1 MWLRRSGSLRKRA
14 ALLVSAATVAVLC
27 LVVAI
32 GALDWANRQA
42 GATAEQDRQMQ
53 LDLDTFELGMV
64 NQENGLG
71 GYMLT
76 GRPQFLDHY
85 DTGRAEL
92 AGAEKALNRG
102 TLDEGGRARLARLE
116 SSAHSWQSFAE
127 ETRARIARGDTV
139 DAPSVEQGKQGFDTY
154 QIADQS
160 FDQYLDYRARLALRD
175 AGETSSLV
183 AIATPVLGGL
193 ILLLIVFLGLLV
205 IRSILAPVSRLAG
218 AARAV
223 ARGDATTIPGHSRRD
238 ELGALADA
246 LQAWQE
252 ESSKRLGLAQAMVDV
267 NSHLRLDDVLEL
279 GIRRAAEVLGAQEVC
294 VLLVRE
300 GGFEITSDGRRSR
313 LDSISAWIERG
324 PAMQTVLNGRTT
336 IGDYGDPA
344 WGVPTRSW
352 AATKDYGP
360 VLAVPM
366 VSRSVTVGALSATR
380 LAGRPPFDDADAQVA
395 QIIAGPLAAA
405 VHVAHVFEEKEA
417 QARTLAILN
426 ESGRAAGGV
435 LDPVALAKVV
445 ADKALELLGGHHATL
460 SWFEPAD
467 GLLHVVAENHPR
479 PVGEVAFGPGEG
491 AAGMAFE
498 TVQPVVVEDY
508 QAWASGH
515 DWAAR
520 RGARSVV
527 AVPLIAND
535 MPVGALSVQT
545 ETLHRFS
552 QEDVQ
557 RLALLAGQVAP
568 TMQAASLHMQLTQ
581 ANEELTRVSNHKSRF
596 LANMSHELRTPL
608 NAILGFSE
616 LLLDEGRAGGAEG
629 ALESAEGRKRKSY
642 LTHIHNS
649 GKHLL
654 GLINEVLDLAKIEA
668 GQVDLNQTPF
678 HLAGAIAAAIE
689 TVEPLAD
696 QKRISIGQETD
707 WAGTLFADE
716 AKVRQILLNLL
727 SNAVKFTPEGGRV
740 TVASRAENGMLFLSV
755 ADNGPGIPLED
766 QRRIFDEFEQLE
778 SGKAVSHAG
787 TGLGLAL
794 TRRLTELHSGRVWVE
809 SEPGQG
815 SCFHVVLPLEP
826 GAAVDGEADEE
837 EPAAAGEGLPPL
849 VLVVEDNLAAATLLS
864 SMLRRAGYRAHVVR
878 DGRQAVARVRELR
891 PLAITLDV
899 LLPGLD
905 GWEVLQQLKSAPET
919 RDIPV
924 VVVSVVD
931 NRSLG
936 IALGADDYL
945 VKPIDRQGLLQAVGR
960 HSRGAKPRSR
970 APKVLVVDDE
980 EETLSRLEAELR
992 PTFSVLKARRGREGV
1007 DLARKH
1013 RPDLVLLDLVGDEMA
1028 GFEVAAALKA
1038 DPRTRDI
1045 PVLGMTAGDLSEA
1058 DKSRLNGCVDVIVAQ
1073 GKDGTSHLLER
1084 LQLLQERFSGHNG
1097 NGASVPSQPHR

>member
-14 ALLVSAATVAVLC
+14 TLLVGAAIVAVLC
-27 LVVAI
+27 LVAAI
-32 GALDWANRQA
+32 GALDWASRQA
-42 GATAEQDRQMQ
+42 SSRAEEDRQMQ
-53 LDLDTFELGMV
+53 LDLNTLELGMV
-64 NQENGLG
+64 NQQTGLS
-71 GYMLT
+71 GYMLSA
-76 GRPQFLDHY
+76 RPEFLDPY
-85 DTGRAEL
+85 ETGRAQL
-92 AGAEKALNRG
+92 AGAEKALDRG
-102 TLDEGGRARLARLE
+102 TLDDPGRAKLATLETAANNWQTFSEDIRVRLARGE
-116 SSAHSWQSFAE
+116 NVDG
-127 ETRARIARGDTV
+127 ARI
-139 DAPSVEQGKQGFDTY
+139 EQEKQLFDSY
-154 QIADQS
+154 RVADQS
-160 FDQYLDYRARLALRD
+160 FDQYLDYRARLALREASD
-175 AGETSSLV
+175 SSSIV
-183 AIATPVLGGL
+183 GIATPVLGALIL
-193 ILLLIVFLGLLV
+193 ILLLILGLLV
-205 IRSILAPVSRLAG
+205 IRSILGPVSRLA
-218 AARAV
+218 AAATAV
-223 ARGDATTIPGHSRRD
+223 ARGDATAIPGRSRRD

-252 ESSKRLGLAQAMVDV
+252 ESAKRLGLAQAMVDV
-267 NSHLRLDDVLEL
+267 NAHLRLDEVLEL
-279 GIRRAAEVLGAQEVC
+279 GIRRAAEVLGAYEVC

-300 GGFEITSDGRRSR
+300 GGFEITGDGSRSP

-324 PAMQTVLNGRTT
+324 PAMQTVLNGKTT
-336 IGDYGDPA
+336 IGDYGDPI

-352 AATKDYGP
+352 AAAKNFGA

-366 VSRSVTVGALSATR
+366 VSRRVTVGALTATR
-380 LAGRPPFDDADAQVA
+380 LAGQPAFDEADAQVA

-405 VHVAHVFEEKEA
+405 VHVAHVFEEKER

-426 ESGRAAGGV
+426 ESGRAAAGM
-435 LDPVALAKVV
+435 LDPVTLAKVV
-445 ADKALELLGGHHATL
+445 ADKAVELLGGHHATL
-460 SWFEPAD
+460 SWFEPSD

-491 AAGMAFE
+491 AAGMAFD
-498 TVQPVVVEDY
+498 TAQPVVVEDY

-527 AVPLIAND
+527 AVPLLAND

-552 QEDVQ
+552 EDDVQ
-557 RLALLAGQVAP
+557 RLSLLAGQVAP
-568 TMQAASLHMQLTQ
+568 TMQAASLHSQLTQ

-616 LLLDEGRAGGAEG
+616 LLLDDGQRG
-629 ALESAEGRKRKSY
+629 LEKGQESPELRKRNSY
-642 LTHIHNS
+642 LSHIHNS

-668 GQVDLNQTPF
+668 GQVELNQAPF

-689 TVEPLAD
+689 TVEPPAD
-696 QKRISIGQETD
+696 QKKIVISQEVD
-707 WAGTLFADE
+707 WAGTVFADE

-727 SNAVKFTPEGGRV
+727 SNAVKFTPDGGRV
-740 TVASRAENGMLFLSV
+740 TVASRAESGMLFLSV

-778 SGKAVSHAG
+778 SGKAVNHAG

-809 SEPGQG
+809 SEPGKG
-815 SCFHVVLPLEP
+815 SCFHVVLPLEAP
-826 GAAVDGEADEE
+826 AAAEEGPEDE
-837 EPAAAGEGLPPL
+837 EPAAAAQELPPL
-849 VLVVEDNLAAATLLS
+849 VVVIEDNMAAATLLS
-864 SMLRRAGYRAHVVR
+864 SMLRRAGYRPHVVR

-891 PLAITLDV
+891 PLAITLDI
-899 LLPGLD
+899 LLPGQD
-905 GWEVLQQLKSAPET
+905 GWEVLRQLKSAPET
-919 RDIPV
+919 RDTPV

-945 VKPIDRQGLLQAVGR
+945 VKPIDRQALLEAVGR
-960 HSRGAKPRSR
+960 HARKAKSRSR
-970 APKVLVVDDE
+970 ALKVLVVDAE
-980 EETLSRLEAELR
+980 EETLNRLDSELQ
-992 PTFSVLKARRGREGV
+992 PNFSVLKARRGREGV
-1007 DLARKH
+1007 ELARKH

-1028 GFEVAAALKA
+1028 GFEVAAALKS

-1045 PVLGMTAGDLSEA
+1045 PVLGMAAGDLSEA
-1058 DKSRLNGCVDVIVAQ
+1058 DKSRLNGRVDVIVASGQ
-1073 GKDGTSHLLER
+1073 DGTSQLLER
-1084 LQLLQERFSGHNG
+1084 LQLLQEQVNRNG
-1097 NGASVPSQPHR
+1097 NRNGVPSHSRR